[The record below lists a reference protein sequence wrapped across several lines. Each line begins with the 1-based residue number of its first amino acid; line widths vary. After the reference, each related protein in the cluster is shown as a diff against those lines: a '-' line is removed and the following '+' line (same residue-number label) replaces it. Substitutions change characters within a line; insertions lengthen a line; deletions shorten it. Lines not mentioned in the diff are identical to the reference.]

1 MSVGDNFTYQEL
13 SLLKCYFRTLVFI
26 SLEKND
32 KFQEPIRWNLNLPQ
46 KSMDSILSRVDEYTE
61 RFLEKVWV
69 ADRGRSQ

>member
-13 SLLKCYFRTLVFI
+13 SLLKWYFRTLVFI

-46 KSMDSILSRVDEYTE
+46 KSMDSILSRVDEYIE